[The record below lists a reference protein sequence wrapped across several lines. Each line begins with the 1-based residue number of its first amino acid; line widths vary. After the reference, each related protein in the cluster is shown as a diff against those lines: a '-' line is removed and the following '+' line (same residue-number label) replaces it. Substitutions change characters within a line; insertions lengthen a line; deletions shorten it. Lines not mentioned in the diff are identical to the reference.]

1 MKFEK
6 GQSGNPNGRPKE
18 IDQTFMDLLIRDSI
32 KAYKLLWSQLKQ
44 GEQWAFEIYF
54 GLLLIELKEIADISG
69 NCPMCKDN

>member
-32 KAYKLLWSQLKQ
+32 KAYKLLQVHMKK

-54 GLLLIELKEIADISG
+54 GLLSIELKEMEGISG